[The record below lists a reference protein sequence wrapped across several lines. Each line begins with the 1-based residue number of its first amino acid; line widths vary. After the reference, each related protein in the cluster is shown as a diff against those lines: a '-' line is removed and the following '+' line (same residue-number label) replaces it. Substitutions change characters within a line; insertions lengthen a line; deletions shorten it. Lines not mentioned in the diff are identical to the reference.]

1 LIKGKNMKINI
12 TPPRYYLDF
21 FLHTKTKKYLKGNYN
36 KLKAWDIFEKEATA
50 IPLALD
56 DGLR

>member
-1 LIKGKNMKINI
+1 MEKNI
-12 TPPRYYLDF
+12 TLEQAMQILQETDKRFDSL
-21 FLHTKTKKYLKGNYN
+21 
-36 KLKAWDIFEKEATA
+36 EKMATA

>member
-1 LIKGKNMKINI
+1 MKINI